1 LLMYSTRMPKEA
13 VELTVETVFNLMRYE
28 SPRLT

>member
-13 VELTVETVFNLMRYE
+13 VELTVETVFNLMR
-28 SPRLT
+28 